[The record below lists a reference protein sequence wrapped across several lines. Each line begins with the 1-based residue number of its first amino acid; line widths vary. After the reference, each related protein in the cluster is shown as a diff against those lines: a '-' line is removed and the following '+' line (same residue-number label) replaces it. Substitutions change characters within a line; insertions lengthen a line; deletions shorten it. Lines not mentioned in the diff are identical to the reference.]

1 MEKAGISVLR
11 ANECEIA
18 DFDWGELRWHASGS
32 LGNSGEMTVGT
43 ARLKPG
49 QANPRH
55 YHPNCSEVLVV
66 VSGGISHT
74 LDAGEAAEL
83 GPGDTVTIPEGVSA
97 QGQQPV
103 RYRGSGPVHRLLLRG
118 QADGDGGV
126 GVSAL
131 RPCMETRPRRRNRG
145 PRECAGQA
153 RKTGEDR
160 CPVK

>member
-1 MEKAGISVLR
+1 MEPAGISVLR

-18 DFDWGELRWHASGS
+18 DFDWGELRWHASGA

-83 GPGDTVTIPEGVSA
+83 GPGDTVTIPEGVPHKASNLSDTEEAVLFIVFSSA
-97 QGQQPV
+97 DRQTV
-103 RYRGSGPVHRLLLRG
+103 
-118 QADGDGGV
+118 
-126 GVSAL
+126 
-131 RPCMETRPRRRNRG
+131 ME
-145 PRECAGQA
+145 E
-153 RKTGEDR
+153 
-160 CPVK
+160 

>member
-1 MEKAGISVLR
+1 MEEAGISVLR
-11 ANECEIA
+11 TNECEVV

-74 LDAGEAAEL
+74 LDAGGVAEL
-83 GPGDTVTIPEGVSA
+83 GPGDTVTIPTGVPTP
-97 QGQQPV
+97 GPQPV
-103 RYRGSGPVHRLLLRG
+103 RNRGGGPVHLLFLRG

-126 GVSAL
+126 EMSAYSRCRGV
-131 RPCMETRPRRRNRG
+131 RPGVRG
-145 PRECAGQA
+145 HNLIDRSMQVRGS
-153 RKTGEDR
+153 GEER
-160 CPVK
+160 CPAK

>member
-11 ANECEIA
+11 TNECEVV

-32 LGNSGEMTVGT
+32 LGNSREMTLGT

-74 LDAGEAAEL
+74 LDDGETAEL
-83 GPGDTVTIPEGVSA
+83 GPGDTVTIPEGVPHKARNLSETEEAVMVIAFSSA
-97 QGQQPV
+97 DRQTV
-103 RYRGSGPVHRLLLRG
+103 
-118 QADGDGGV
+118 
-126 GVSAL
+126 
-131 RPCMETRPRRRNRG
+131 ME
-145 PRECAGQA
+145 E
-153 RKTGEDR
+153 
-160 CPVK
+160 

>member
-1 MEKAGISVLR
+1 MEEAGISVLR
-11 ANECEIA
+11 TNECEVV

-74 LDAGEAAEL
+74 LDAGGTAEL
-83 GPGDTVTIPEGVSA
+83 GPGDTVTIPEGVPHKARNLSETEEAVLFISFSSA
-97 QGQQPV
+97 DRQTV
-103 RYRGSGPVHRLLLRG
+103 
-118 QADGDGGV
+118 
-126 GVSAL
+126 
-131 RPCMETRPRRRNRG
+131 ME
-145 PRECAGQA
+145 E
-153 RKTGEDR
+153 
-160 CPVK
+160 